1 MSAAPQLHE
10 STTTEYAT
18 KRAKRSTREHLK
30 VVAPLRP
37 DRASR
42 GVFAIIVTGLL
53 ALGLIGMLVIN
64 TSLAQGAFVVTE
76 LQRDLQV
83 AVEKEQALAEEI
95 AALAGPV
102 ALEQSARSLGMVP
115 NASPAFVDVDA
126 GRILG
131 RPKATAGN
139 TQTKVP
145 KLATP
150 ADATAAEAV
159 DNASVGADLP
169 VAPGENYDPAAADAK
184 GKKKNNGGW
193 EEPVIVDSAS
203 QVSDASK
210 EPAAMEATVVE

>member
-139 TQTKVP
+139 AQTKVP

-169 VAPGENYDPAAADAK
+169 VAPGENYDPATADAK

-203 QVSDASK
+203 QASDASK